1 MRHAFLLFIFVLLL
15 LLGGLFFWRMSFSTS
30 SDQNSVPV
38 QESVRTPP
46 ADELIPAA
54 ELSQSS
60 CENSG
65 GRWNE
70 CGSACRTQPEA
81 TCIELCVP
89 YCECQTS
96 NECPTGFS
104 CGDFIQEVG
113 ICL

>member
-1 MRHAFLLFIFVLLL
+1 MKHAFLLFVFLLLFVL
-15 LLGGLFFWRMSFSTS
+15 GVFFLWRGSFSETI
-30 SDQNSVPV
+30 DQGVVSTQEPV
-38 QESVRTPP
+38 RIPP
-46 ADELIPAA
+46 ADELTPA

-81 TCIELCVP
+81 PCIELCVP

-96 NECPTGFS
+96 QECPSGFS
-104 CGDFIQEVG
+104 CGDVIQEVG